1 MRKHITCVAGLLL
14 GIFAFFS
21 LSADYARAESEKA
34 LFMVGTISGTVTD
47 AVSGAT
53 MPGVNIIL
61 VGTSFGA
68 PTDALGRYSIQNI
81 PAGTYTVEARFL
93 GYQSLRRIISVA
105 DGQSLSVNFE
115 LRESMVGLDEVVVT
129 GAAGDTRKK
138 AVGNAVSTV
147 KVGEITE
154 LTTRSNVSELLQSQV
169 PGLTMMP
176 GSGTA
181 GAASNIRLRGS
192 SSINAGNNP
201 VIYVDGVRLYTGTVG
216 NFDVFGQSTSA
227 LDAINPEDI
236 ESIEVIKG
244 PAAST
249 LYGAEAAA
257 GVIQIFTKRG
267 SMGEKNMQWNYR
279 AEAGQSSWPEV
290 WRPTNYTLC
299 DATKLSNATLWPG
312 CVGKSAGELI
322 SLVPLSNNP
331 ESLRTGAVRKQS
343 LSLQGGGQQYSFF
356 LSGNIDSEEGVYNTN
371 FSDRSSLRGNFR
383 FLPTEKLDLSF
394 NINYANNHLRLPL
407 GDNTA
412 DGLIISSWLALPG
425 RQYPNPGAPGYFT
438 ISPTNFNKYDNQT
451 RSNRFIIGGSATY
464 RPYAWFDSRLNVGFD
479 LTASKAEVYF
489 APDGPFAART
499 SFGLVNTKGVIAK
512 NNPNNQEFTLDYSGN
527 MTRRFSESLMGTFS
541 FGAQYL
547 SSMNSQSIVYGQ
559 DLGSVAVRSVRS
571 AAVTSGTET
580 FVEQKSLGFY
590 IQGQAAHRDI
600 LFLTTALRMDNNS
613 AFGADI
619 KQVYYPKASVS
630 YVISEESFF
639 TVPKVDQLRL
649 RFAWGQAGNAP
660 GPFDAIRTYGTTA
673 TTLDNGG
680 SVSSLQYI
688 SVGNPDLKP
697 ERGDDVEVGF
707 DAILFNQGLEVELTY
722 YNTRTKD
729 ALIRVPVAPSTG
741 FSGFQLQNLGEIS
754 NKGIELLLRVKP
766 ITTNNF
772 SLTNTLTLMTN
783 KNELV
788 SLGDGRDPVRFGV
801 YAPVHRFQEGKPLA
815 AYWATQV
822 QRDANGNLQRNAA
835 GALVLNPEQVYM
847 GPSTPT
853 REFGFS
859 TTATLYKNLQFYA
872 LFDYKGGHYLFNVK
886 DWRRDRAGV
895 TAQTVDPTVNPDNRA
910 ELVLASQTYRHI
922 QKADFIKLRDLSVR
936 YLVPQRYSKAIG
948 VKRAS
953 VAFTGHNL
961 VTWTAYG
968 GADPEVNFHGDASF
982 DRNDSWTLPNTR
994 RLSAALNIQF

>member
-1 MRKHITCVAGLLL
+1 MAKVYETAT
-14 GIFAFFS
+14 
-21 LSADYARAESEKA
+21 
-34 LFMVGTISGTVTD
+34 MVGTISGTVKDVAT
-47 AVSGAT
+47 GAS
-53 MPGVNIIL
+53 MPGVNIVL
-61 VGTSFGA
+61 VGTSLGA
-68 PTDALGRYSIQNI
+68 PTDAQGRYTISNV
-81 PAGTYTVEARFL
+81 PAGTYTIEARFL
-93 GYQSLRRIISVA
+93 GYQSQRRSVIVS
-105 DGQSLSVNFE
+105 DGQSVTANFE
-115 LRESMVGLDEVVVT
+115 LKESMVGLDEVVVT

-138 AVGNAVSTV
+138 AIGNAVSTV
-147 KVGEITE
+147 KVSEITE

-181 GAASNIRLRGS
+181 GTASNIRLRGS

-201 VIYVDGVRLYTGTVG
+201 VIYVDGVRLYTGSVG
-216 NFDVFGQSTSA
+216 NFDVFGQATSA

-279 AEAGQSSWPEV
+279 AEVGQSEWPEE

-299 DATKLSNATLWPG
+299 DATKLANATLWPG

-322 SLVPLSNNP
+322 QLIPLSDNP
-331 ESLRTGAVRKQS
+331 NSLRTGAIRKQS

-356 LSGNIDSEEGVYNTN
+356 ISGSYDTEEGVYYTN

-394 NINYANNHLRLPL
+394 NVNYANNHLRLPL

-425 RQYPNPGAPGYFT
+425 RQYPSPGAPGYFT
-438 ISPTNFNKYDNQT
+438 ISPENFNQYDNQT
-451 RSNRFIIGGSATY
+451 RSNRFIVGGSASY
-464 RPYAWFDSRLNVGFD
+464 RPYAWFDNRLNVGYD
-479 LTASKAEVYF
+479 LTASSAEVYF
-489 APDGPFAART
+489 APNGPFAART

-512 NNPNNQEFTLDYSGN
+512 NNPKNQEFTFDYNGN
-527 MTRRFSESLMGTFS
+527 MTRSFGESLNGTLS
-541 FGAQYL
+541 FGAQFL
-547 SSMNSQSIVYGQ
+547 SSSNAQVTLYGQ

-571 AAVTSGTET
+571 AAVTSGTEA

-590 IQGQAAHRDI
+590 LQGQAAHRDI
-600 LFLTTALRMDNNS
+600 LFLTAALRMDNNS
-613 AFGADI
+613 AFGSDI

-630 YVISEESFF
+630 YVISEEDFF
-639 TVPKVDQLRL
+639 SVPKVDQLRL

-680 SVSSLQYI
+680 SVSALQYI
-688 SVGNPDLKP
+688 SVGNPELKP
-697 ERGDDVEVGF
+697 ERGDDIELGF
-707 DAILFNQGLEVELTY
+707 DAMLFNRGLEVEFTY

-729 ALIRVPVAPSTG
+729 ALISVPVAPSTG

-754 NKGIELLLRVKP
+754 NQGIELMLRVFP
-766 ITTNNF
+766 ITTTNF
-772 SLTNTLTLMTN
+772 SLTNTLTMMTN

-788 SLGDGRDPVRFGV
+788 SFGDGREPVRFGV
-801 YAPVHRFQEGKPLA
+801 YSPVHRFQEGKPLA
-815 AYWATQV
+815 AYWASQV
-822 QRDANGNLQRNAA
+822 QRDSNGNLVRNAA

-853 REFGFS
+853 RELGLS
-859 TTATLYKNLQFYA
+859 TTATLYKNVQVYF

-895 TAQTVDPTVNPDNRA
+895 TLETVDPAVNPDNRA
-910 ELVLASQTYRHI
+910 ELMLASQTYRHI
-922 QKADFIKLRDLSVR
+922 QKADFVKLRDLSLR
-936 YLVPQRYSKAIG
+936 YLVPTSLSKTVGI
-948 VKRAS
+948 KRAS
-953 VAFTGHNL
+953 IALTGHNL
-961 VTWTAYG
+961 ATWTAYG

-994 RLSAALNIQF
+994 RFSATLNVQF